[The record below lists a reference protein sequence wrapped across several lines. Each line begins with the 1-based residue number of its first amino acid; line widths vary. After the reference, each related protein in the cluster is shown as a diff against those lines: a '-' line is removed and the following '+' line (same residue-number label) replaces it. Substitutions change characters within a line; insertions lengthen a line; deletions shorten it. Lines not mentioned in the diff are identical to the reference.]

1 MQYNDKTDVGIYYIE
16 LSNEMYLPKTVQL
29 TNRTEVGICYIYM
42 QTNVCKPNSVYNT
55 ANLYIRLHYNNDD
68 NMND

>member
-1 MQYNDKTDVGIYYIE
+1 
-16 LSNEMYLPKTVQL
+16 MYLPKTVQL

-42 QTNVCKPNSVYNT
+42 QTNVCKPNLVYNT